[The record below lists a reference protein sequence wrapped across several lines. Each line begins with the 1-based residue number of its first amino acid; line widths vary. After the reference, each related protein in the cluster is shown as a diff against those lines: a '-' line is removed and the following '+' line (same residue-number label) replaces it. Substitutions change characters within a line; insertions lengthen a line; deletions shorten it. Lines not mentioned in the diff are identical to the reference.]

1 MLIRQMKAEVLDVNE
16 IKDDVI
22 DKLKKKM
29 LRLRKQIPLAAIH
42 DEIDLIL
49 SFLDKNIEL
58 IDKKEKLKIPEG
70 GFKSEIHSK
79 LPHQELVD
87 EIQNRELDDEEFSK
101 EMEKYHETGELNL
114 HEIGNLFERRNAGIG
129 KQD

>member
-1 MLIRQMKAEVLDVNE
+1 MIRQMKTEVLDANE

-29 LRLRKQIPLAAIH
+29 LRLRKQIPLAAIR

-49 SFLDKNIEL
+49 CFLDKNIEL
-58 IDKKEKLKIPEG
+58 MEKEEKLKVPKG
-70 GFKSEIHSK
+70 SFKSEIHTR
-79 LPHQELVD
+79 LPHQELLD
-87 EIQNRELDDEEFSK
+87 EIQNREFGDEEFSQK
-101 EMEKYHETGELNL
+101 IEKYYETGELNL
-114 HEIGNLFERRNAGIG
+114 HEVGILFERRNAGIG